1 VSPGGGGT
9 SSKGKVTLATELKR
23 DYYEILG
30 VPRTAASDEIRSAF
44 ESLVDTFRSIGK
56 PLDINE
62 VEEIRAIATAYRVL
76 SDVNKRDRYDRFG
89 YASIHDQNNRLASGG
104 PDKLDRLLDWI
115 QRRRE

>member
-1 VSPGGGGT
+1 M
-9 SSKGKVTLATELKR
+9 ELKR

-30 VPRTAASDEIRSAF
+30 VSRTAANAEIRRAF
-44 ESLVDTFRSIGK
+44 DKLIGTFRSIGK

-76 SDVNKRDRYDRFG
+76 SDADKRDRYDRFG
-89 YASIHDQNNRLASGG
+89 YASINDRDNKLASGG

-115 QRRRE
+115 RSRRE